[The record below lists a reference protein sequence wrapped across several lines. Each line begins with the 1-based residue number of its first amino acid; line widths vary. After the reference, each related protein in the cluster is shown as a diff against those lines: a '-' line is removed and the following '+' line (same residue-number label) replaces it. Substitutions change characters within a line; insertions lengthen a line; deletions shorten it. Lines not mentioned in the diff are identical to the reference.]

1 MRFTL
6 FATLVL
12 LGATPVLAGAQG
24 PTPLGFRTP
33 QPTTRIDASAPLAA
47 GVAVAGARRASP
59 AAKGALIGGLIGLG
73 IGVLAVASADSDS
86 GDSQVVLVVPA
97 MAVIGAGIGA
107 IVGAITGR
115 R

>member
-6 FATLVL
+6 LATLLL
-12 LGATPVLAGAQG
+12 LGATPMLAGAQG
-24 PTPLGFRTP
+24 PAPLGIPAQRSVA
-33 QPTTRIDASAPLAA
+33 RIDSRTLLPS
-47 GVAVAGARRASP
+47 GGALEGTRRASP